1 MSAKSK
7 KKNESNPLPAGFL
20 VDLANNNILYANPLT
35 PQYGLPVLTELKRC
49 TFNSTLRVVGN
60 TSPIAKL
67 GNVGYIKSNHLQWKE
82 DRWSAEISFEPT
94 TEDIDQF
101 KEKKELTA
109 SRAGAIRSVLFFG
122 FLILGE
128 YAVGYGNIDYE
139 ASVGYALDDNVLLAD
154 YAGVHNLT
162 VDQARSELE
171 FDYRER
177 QVKKF
182 KIYAYQQK
190 FFKDLREAATVAE
203 VNKIKE
209 DIQKHFWKNGFI

>member
-1 MSAKSK
+1 MTAKSK

-20 VDLANNNILYANPLT
+20 VDLANNNILYANQLT
-35 PQYGLPVLTELKRC
+35 PQYGLPMLTELKRC

-60 TSPIAKL
+60 TSPAAKL

-82 DRWSAEISFEPT
+82 DRWSAEISFEPI
-94 TEDIDQF
+94 TEDLDQF
-101 KEKKELTA
+101 KEKKELTV

-139 ASVGYALDDNVLLAD
+139 ASIGYALDDNALLTD
-154 YAGVHNLT
+154 YADVHNLT
-162 VDQARSELE
+162 ADQARRELE
-171 FDYRER
+171 F
-177 QVKKF
+177 
-182 KIYAYQQK
+182 AT
-190 FFKDLREAATVAE
+190 TVAE

-209 DIQKHFWKNGFI
+209 AVQRHFWKNGFI